1 MDITTQSGFKCKID
15 EKKIKDWEFIKYLGM
30 IDSEDDSDRLKGIT
44 KAVPFILGT
53 KGEKALMDFLRKDNN
68 VADAE
73 SVINIFTEIINK
85 ASSKN

>member
-1 MDITTQSGFKCKID
+1 MDITTTSGFKCKID
-15 EKKIKDWEFIKYLGM
+15 EKKIKDWEFITYLGM

-44 KAVPFILGT
+44 KAVPFILGA
-53 KGEKALMDFLRKDNN
+53 KGEKALMEYLRKENG

-73 SVINIFTEIINK
+73 SVITIFTEIINK